1 MVRIIHVYCTL
12 LIGEGGKGM
21 LLYILCTVVPHVI
34 SHNIIH
40 RSTCIIHVIHNLSF
54 FLFYSHFSILIPIPL
69 SSFLYPHSHSFNL
82 ISLFPFLYLSSFPF
96 HSRQKPTLRSKVYC
110 LSHSV
115 TQQIMVKYNQLTE
128 SHSWDWRDWLQDRY
142 SMGMSTTCIL

>member
-1 MVRIIHVYCTL
+1 MGSVAIIVKEVTH
-12 LIGEGGKGM
+12 ING
-21 LLYILCTVVPHVI
+21 
-34 SHNIIH
+34 N
-40 RSTCIIHVIHNLSF
+40 TCIMYITYRRESEKVFFTVYMYCSSSHIHHLLSF
-54 FLFYSHFSILIPIPL
+54 PFLCLHFSILIRIIIIP
-69 SSFLYPHSHSFNL
+69 

-128 SHSWDWRDWLQDRY
+128 SHSWDWQDWLQDRY
-142 SMGMSTTCIL
+142 SMRMSTIYST